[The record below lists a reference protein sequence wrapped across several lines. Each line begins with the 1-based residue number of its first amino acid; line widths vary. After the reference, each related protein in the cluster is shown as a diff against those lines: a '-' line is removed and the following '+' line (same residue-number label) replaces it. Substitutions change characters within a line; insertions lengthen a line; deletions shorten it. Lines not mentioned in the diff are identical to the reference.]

1 MQNSYMCSHCV
12 YFSLPISI
20 LWCLCSCPSSAITDL
35 PGTQGKGSSG
45 RPGRRS
51 QGRLPSPCSCGPTCR
66 GSPDCCLPC
75 FSASLPGLLRERGFG
90 SMHGLHCSGNSMV
103 TLCLAGAEM
112 KPGVASSASQTLRV
126 FLVRQLSFCGPSGK
140 G

>member
-1 MQNSYMCSHCV
+1 MQDSGIRTQCV
-12 YFSLPISI
+12 FSPPHSI
-20 LWCLCSCPSSAITDL
+20 LWCLCSCSGSAVTDL
-35 PGTQGKGSSG
+35 PGTQGVESSG
-45 RPGRRS
+45 RPGLGS
-51 QGRLPSPCSCGPTCR
+51 QGRLPSPCSCRPACR

-75 FSASLPGLLRERGFG
+75 FPAGLAGLPGERGFG
-90 SMHGLHCSGNSMV
+90 SVHGLHCSRNSMV

-126 FLVRQLSFCGPSGK
+126 FLVRQLSFCGSSGK